1 MKTEPD
7 EFSIRDLKERK
18 IEAWNGVRNYTARN
32 HMRDLMS
39 LGDEVLFYHSSVTP
53 PGVAGIATIA
63 RAAYPDPTALDPKS
77 DYHDPKATPAKNP
90 WVMVDVKFKKEFPR
104 LVTLDEM
111 RLTPGLE
118 SMMVIKKGMRLSVQP
133 ITPEEFAIVAKLG
146 QS

>member
-1 MKTEPD
+1 
-7 EFSIRDLKERK
+7 
-18 IEAWNGVRNYTARN
+18 
-32 HMRDLMS
+32 
-39 LGDEVLFYHSSVTP
+39 
-53 PGVAGIATIA
+53 
-63 RAAYPDPTALDPKS
+63 
-77 DYHDPKATPAKNP
+77 
-90 WVMVDVKFKKEFPR
+90 MVDVKFKKEFPR